1 MVEQVE
7 TLPPLLLEALDLLEP
22 MAKQVEE
29 EEVLEELEV
38 VPISETAE
46 LVLQVLPFQEDL
58 VEEAEAIVG
67 LLALM
72 GQLEALMEVPVEMQ
86 ELTVSPP

>member
-1 MVEQVE
+1 VELVVQ
-7 TLPPLLLEALDLLEP
+7 
-22 MAKQVEE
+22 Q
-29 EEVLEELEV
+29 VLEELEV